1 MEVTCAETSSSVVL
15 NRRLLLLVYP
25 AVVLRD
31 ATSCEGAKILRC
43 CKYNDEVVGLTIVDA
58 IDLDENENA
67 AAVLA
72 AGRSVAKRSVDIT
85 ITFVWRRL
93 LLLSD
98 ANFME
103 E

>member
-1 MEVTCAETSSSVVL
+1 MVE
-15 NRRLLLLVYP
+15 
-25 AVVLRD
+25 
-31 ATSCEGAKILRC
+31 
-43 CKYNDEVVGLTIVDA
+43 A

-72 AGRSVAKRSVDIT
+72 AGRSVTKRSVDT

-103 E
+103 DTRSMKEASTMADTQWKLGCAVL

>member
-1 MEVTCAETSSSVVL
+1 
-15 NRRLLLLVYP
+15 
-25 AVVLRD
+25 
-31 ATSCEGAKILRC
+31 
-43 CKYNDEVVGLTIVDA
+43 VDA

-72 AGRSVAKRSVDIT
+72 AGRSVAKRSVDT